1 MEWIIAAAAAAA
13 SIGSI
18 ALWWRWLMRRR
29 RVWDTRLAEA
39 IPVNSEYWRDRR
51 TEPGEILYVA
61 VGDSAAQ
68 GIGASRPAH
77 GYVGYT
83 AAMIERVS
91 GRRVQVANLATSGA
105 TLGIAIADQL
115 PRLARLEPHIL
126 TVSIGANDIA
136 NFDAGRFERQVG
148 QLLDALPQHAI
159 VADLPTFYFL
169 PSEKKVRVANRL
181 LREAASARGL
191 RVVDLH
197 RRTRR
202 YGIWGVARQFSGDLF
217 HPNDRG
223 YRVWASAFESA
234 VRERIE
240 SLR

>member
-29 RVWDTRLAEA
+29 RVWDTRQAEA
-39 IPVNSEYWRDRR
+39 IPVNSKYWRDRR

-136 NFDAGRFERQVG
+136 AFDAGRFEREIG
-148 QLLDALPQHAI
+148 QLLDALPDHAI

-181 LREAASARGL
+181 LREAADARDL

-197 RRTRR
+197 GRTRR

-234 VRERIE
+234 VRERLE
-240 SLR
+240 TLP